1 MKPYA
6 NANVT
11 DWLGDAARRNP
22 EAVLLMAAGCALLM
36 RTGRGA
42 IVRAADQTGTIRSS
56 EPFGLS
62 ESVRQASGK
71 VSQSVRDAREKV
83 SDYAGDIGERLSD
96 TANSYVN
103 TAADYSTQAQRRL
116 SSGSERISKQA
127 QSAVQTTSQN
137 LREQPLLVAALGLL
151 TGAAVASLFPPT
163 EFERRTFGDARRTV
177 EETASKARE
186 NLTHAA
192 GETMQQL
199 KDDAANRGMAP
210 DSFKQMARDAAA
222 TFSKAAAGGREQ
234 AQEAS
239 QAPTARDV
247 RNDRN

>member
-22 EAVLLMAAGCALLM
+22 EALLLMAAGCALLM
-36 RTGRGA
+36 RTDRGA
-42 IVRAADQTGTIRSS
+42 IVRVAGQTGTIRSS

-62 ESVRQASGK
+62 ESVRHASDK
-71 VSQSVRDAREKV
+71 VSRTVRDASEKV
-83 SDYAGDIGERLSD
+83 SDYAGDLGERISD

-103 TAADYSTQAQRRL
+103 TAADYSTHAQRRL

-127 QSAVQTTSQN
+127 QSAVQTTSQS
-137 LREQPLLVAALGLL
+137 LREQPLLIAALGLL

-163 EFERRTFGDARRTV
+163 EFEQRTFGDASRRV
-177 EETASKARE
+177 EETASKAGE
-186 NLTHAA
+186 NLSQAA
-192 GETMQQL
+192 GQTMQQL

-210 DSFKQMARDAAA
+210 DSLKQMARDAAA
-222 TFSKAAAGGREQ
+222 TFSTAAAGGEQ
-234 AQEAS
+234 TQEAS
-239 QAPTARDV
+239 QAPAARDV